1 MKIQSY
7 LYSFGSG
14 LQGLLAVG
22 MLGAVGTLGALRTLL
37 LSQEIEDIK
46 EHVEELEANAK
57 SLSAGFGN
65 SESLVT
71 MAAYVADNIQ
81 CCATNTATITDVQES
96 ITGSKESV
104 SSICRSVRFINNAK
118 RCWY

>member
-1 MKIQSY
+1 MFI
-7 LYSFGSG
+7 LVGSG

-37 LSQEIEDIK
+37 LSQEIEDIQD
-46 EHVEELEANAK
+46 HVEELEANVK
-57 SLSAGFGN
+57 SQSGDFEN

-81 CCATNTATITDVQES
+81 CCASNTATITDVQES
-96 ITGSKESV
+96 ITGSIESV
-104 SSICRSVRFINNAK
+104 SSICRSVRFINDVK
-118 RCWY
+118 RCSY

>member
-46 EHVEELEANAK
+46 DHVEELDANVK
-57 SLSAGFGN
+57 SPSGGFEN
-65 SESLVT
+65 NESLVN

-81 CCATNTATITDVQES
+81 CCANNAATITNVQES
-96 ITGSKESV
+96 ITGSIESV
-104 SSICRSVRFINNAK
+104 SSICRSVRFTNNVK
-118 RCWY
+118 RFWY

>member
-1 MKIQSY
+1 M
-7 LYSFGSG
+7 
-14 LQGLLAVG
+14 QGLLAVG

-46 EHVEELEANAK
+46 DRVEELEDLK
-57 SLSAGFGN
+57 SPSGDFGN

-81 CCATNTATITDVQES
+81 CCATNTASITNVQES
-96 ITGSKESV
+96 ITGSLESV
-104 SSICRSVRFINNAK
+104 SSICRSVRCIDNVK
-118 RCWY
+118 

>member
-1 MKIQSY
+1 MFI
-7 LYSFGSG
+7 LVGSG

-37 LSQEIEDIK
+37 LSQEIEDIQD
-46 EHVEELEANAK
+46 HVEELEANVK
-57 SLSAGFGN
+57 SQSGGFEN

-81 CCATNTATITDVQES
+81 CCATNSATITSVQES
-96 ITGSKESV
+96 ILGSTEAV
-104 SSICRSVRFINNAK
+104 SSICRSVRFINNVK